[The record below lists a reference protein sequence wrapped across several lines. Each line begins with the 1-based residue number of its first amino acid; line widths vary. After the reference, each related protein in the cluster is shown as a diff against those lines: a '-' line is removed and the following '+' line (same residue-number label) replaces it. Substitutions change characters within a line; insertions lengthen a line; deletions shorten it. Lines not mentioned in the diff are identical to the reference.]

1 MASEEVEFQEPA
13 KSSGGGRIANLVNF
27 CYDPSSGTFCGKTC
41 KHWGIL
47 GAFYLVFYSGL
58 AAFFAVMIVIFF
70 ATVDD
75 NHPTYYGMDS
85 LLKSNPGLGFQPM
98 PNYENTLIRFE
109 SGKKGSYKVYTDYL
123 QAFLR
128 QYDQDNLQG
137 DNIITCNDE
146 SGRQSDNPLGVCTFE
161 LKSLGPCIEK
171 QDFGY
176 VKAEPCVLLK
186 LNKVYGWV
194 PFNGTDVEVECHGE
208 NPADKD
214 NIGPL
219 EYFPRN
225 AFPAYFFPFLS
236 QVGYRQPL
244 VMVQFKN
251 PEANV
256 LIMVECVAK
265 APNIIYDKQLK
276 LGSVRFEL
284 LVD

>member
-1 MASEEVEFQEPA
+1 MASEEIEYSEPA
-13 KSSGGGRIANLVNF
+13 KSSSGGRLGACMEYLHNPT
-27 CYDPSSGTFCGKTC
+27 DGTYCGRTC
-41 KHWGIL
+41 KNWGML
-47 GAFYLVFYSGL
+47 GAFYFVFYAGL

-85 LLKSNPGLGFQPM
+85 LLKDNPGLGFQPM

-128 QYDQDNLQG
+128 QYDQDNIQG
-137 DNIITCNDE
+137 ENVITCENGKR
-146 SGRQSDNPLGVCTFE
+146 SSDDPQKVCTFE
-161 LKSLGPCIEK
+161 LKDLDPCINK

-176 VKAEPCVLLK
+176 NKAEPCVLLK
-186 LNKVYGWV
+186 LNKVYGWK

-208 NPADKD
+208 NPADID
-214 NIGPL
+214 NIGERLYYPSNK
-219 EYFPRN
+219 FPS
-225 AFPAYFFPFLS
+225 YFFPFLS

-244 VMVQFKN
+244 VMVQFKS

-265 APNIIYDKQLK
+265 APNIIYNKQLK